1 MDNLEIK
8 RRATALNSILI
19 KYETDLGVL
28 EKELL
33 KAVEDYHEALKQE
46 KLKELRESIKI

>member
-1 MDNLEIK
+1 MDKQEIG
-8 RRATALNSILI
+8 RRATALNTILVQ
-19 KYETDLGVL
+19 YESDLGAL

-46 KLKELRESIKI
+46 KLKELKESIKI